1 MENHV
6 GEQVDRLPDKEPA
19 ADVVDGG
26 LQPRLLHRCW
36 VRALGANDDQPER
49 SLRTTT
55 DESVSAVQ
63 ARRWDPRLPST
74 RTQTGSLPI
83 GAWTD
88 PMDVTAA
95 SPPLPPPP
103 AAYAQRALRPGYC
116 SADPPAA
123 LRVGHHRARV
133 EREMARSHRSGVVG
147 HDQLSRR
154 RRVCGRGVV
163 VERHRGPGGWQL
175 SGWRCRGFWFCG
187 ACLGM
192 PDARPTA
199 AAHASGRRSGAVPRS
214 GGARMVAPAPCNWRT
229 APSVMI
235 MRLARLSD
243 PA

>member
-63 ARRWDPRLPST
+63 ARRWDPRQPST

-175 SGWRCRGFWFCG
+175 SGWRCREFWFCG

-192 PDARPTA
+192 RN
-199 AAHASGRRSGAVPRS
+199 S
-214 GGARMVAPAPCNWRT
+214 
-229 APSVMI
+229 I
-235 MRLARLSD
+235 
-243 PA
+243 